1 MTEKKSPKSIL
12 DQEYPYPFQRHLG
25 FILSDWNYGYCR
37 LELPLES
44 FLMNMCGIPH
54 GGIHAT
60 LFDTALG
67 YPGCYS
73 NDPSD
78 PRFTMTLNLGVN
90 FGAKSKGDK
99 LLVDAKQ
106 TSGGR
111 QIYFAEGRATDNH
124 GSLIATD
131 TGAFRYR
138 TGQKNAQVK
147 N

>member
-1 MTEKKSPKSIL
+1 MKEKKSPNIML
-12 DQEYPYPFQRHLG
+12 DQEYPYPFQKHLG
-25 FILSDWNYGYCR
+25 FILTEWNYGYCH

-44 FLMNMCGIPH
+44 FLMNMYGIPH

-60 LFDTALG
+60 LFDTAIG
-67 YPGCYS
+67 YTGCYS

-90 FGAKSKGDK
+90 FVAKSKDDK

-106 TSGGR
+106 TGGSR

-124 GSLIATD
+124 GSLIATGKG
-131 TGAFRYR
+131 TFRYR
-138 TGQKNAQVK
+138 TDQKNAQVK